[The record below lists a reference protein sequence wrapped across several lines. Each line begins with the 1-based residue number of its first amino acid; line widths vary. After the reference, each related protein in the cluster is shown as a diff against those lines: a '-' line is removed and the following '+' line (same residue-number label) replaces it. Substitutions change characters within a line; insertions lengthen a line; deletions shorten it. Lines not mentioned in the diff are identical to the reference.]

1 MENYKISRESV
12 TTEQFGAVGVERN
25 AINASFMSGGSERS
39 GLLASF
45 AVENVD
51 CAVHTR
57 AYEHRAIGRKLNFA
71 GSGEEGGG
79 IAVVCDIMRERR
91 RTEIEKRTDKEIQ
104 TGR

>member
-57 AYEHRAIGRKLNFA
+57 AYEHRAIGRKLSFA
-71 GSGEEGGG
+71 GSGKKGT
-79 IAVVCDIMRERR
+79 VLQLFV
-91 RTEIEKRTDKEIQ
+91 TW
-104 TGR
+104 

>member
-1 MENYKISRESV
+1 MENCKISRELV

-45 AVENVD
+45 AVENVN

-57 AYEHRAIGRKLNFA
+57 AYEHRAIGRKLIFA
-71 GSGEEGGG
+71 GSGEEGEG
-79 IAVVCDIMRERR
+79 IAVVCDMVRESSFF
-91 RTEIEKRTDKEIQ
+91 
-104 TGR
+104 